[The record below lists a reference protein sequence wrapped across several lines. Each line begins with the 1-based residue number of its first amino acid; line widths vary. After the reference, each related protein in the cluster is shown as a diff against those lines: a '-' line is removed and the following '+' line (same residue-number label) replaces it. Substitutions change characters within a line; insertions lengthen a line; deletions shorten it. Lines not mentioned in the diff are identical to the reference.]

1 MKLTEE
7 QQQRIYT
14 AHCQRL
20 EYRRQIKQ
28 HSPHSK
34 IVVELGKERDKWPT
48 KVELA
53 NEYQVSTGSISC
65 VIKRITRRL
74 GLVSGLRTQ
83 PGQTQEAF
91 KEQMGDPIG
100 QVQNLQIRHPL

>member
-1 MKLTEE
+1 VKLTEE

-34 IVVELGKERDKWPT
+34 TVVELGKERDKWPT
-48 KVELA
+48 KIELA
-53 NEYQVSTGSISC
+53 NEYGVSTGSISC
-65 VIKRITRRL
+65 CIQRITRRL

-83 PGQTQEAF
+83 PGQAQESLT
-91 KEQMGDPIG
+91 KQMGDPIG
-100 QVQNLQIRHPL
+100 QIQNLQIRHLL